1 MQESSS
7 KASYLG
13 VMTIAFGIKR
23 YRSQAIRLAQSIKL
37 HNPSLMLACVTDTM
51 SDLRLAKYFD
61 ILIPFRPE
69 LGMALEQKLH
79 FDEYTPFERTLVIDS
94 DCLVV
99 GSLQKTIA
107 ATEGQDFMVLGH
119 KITTGWWYMDVPKV
133 MAKYRL
139 DYIPIFNG
147 GFYFFAR
154 NPRSQWLFNK
164 ARQIGR
170 IHKRLH
176 IYDLGS
182 WFNEEVFY
190 ALALAAA
197 KVEPNQSL
205 EFEGGMAT
213 PDHFKDPFRIDVLQ
227 GYCYFSREGQVYSPS
242 VVHFFGSYTRSYQ
255 YWRETRKLEAHFSGD
270 RFKLAFNTAL
280 IRCTN
285 AFYRGFVRLYLFIS
299 PLRGRSVS
307 FQDGMPLLPIDNFF
321 TSLTKK
327 IFNR

>member
-13 VMTIAFGIKR
+13 VMTIAFGNKR
-23 YRSQAIRLAQSIKL
+23 YRNHAIRLAQSIRL
-37 HNPSLMLACVTDTM
+37 HNPSLMLACVTDTLT
-51 SDLRLAKYFD
+51 DLRLSKYFD
-61 ILIPFRPE
+61 FLIPFRPE

-79 FDEYTPFERTLVIDS
+79 FDKYSPFERTVVIDS

-99 GSLQKTIA
+99 GNLQKTIA

-119 KITTGWWYMDVPKV
+119 KITKGWWYMDVTKV
-133 MAKYRL
+133 MSKYKL
-139 DYIPIFNG
+139 EYIPIFNG

-154 NPRSQWLFNK
+154 NERTEWIFNK

-170 IHKRLH
+170 IHKRLN

-213 PDHFKDPFRIDVLQ
+213 PDHFKDPFRIDVIQ
-227 GYCYFSREGQVYSPS
+227 GYCYFSRDGEVYSPS

-255 YWRETRKLEAHFSGD
+255 YWRETKKLEAHFGSEGQKWAYNSILL
-270 RFKLAFNTAL
+270 RVA
-280 IRCTN
+280 N
-285 AFYRGFVRLYLFIS
+285 ACYRSFVRLYVLIS

-307 FQDGMPLLPIDNFF
+307 YQDGMPLLPIDNFF

-327 IFNR
+327 IFTR